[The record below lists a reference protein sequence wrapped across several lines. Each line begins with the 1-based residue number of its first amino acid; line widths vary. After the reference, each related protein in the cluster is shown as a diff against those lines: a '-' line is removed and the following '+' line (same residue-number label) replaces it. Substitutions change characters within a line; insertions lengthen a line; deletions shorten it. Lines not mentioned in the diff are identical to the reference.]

1 MRELADQSRAVCL
14 TDQIPFEDITFI
26 RAIRKLDSKHSL
38 LIMLARMFRLVK
50 LKPLMHLL
58 RQLGPV
64 V

>member
-38 LIMLARMFRLVK
+38 LIMLARIFRLVK
-50 LKPLMHLL
+50 PKPFMH
-58 RQLGPV
+58 
-64 V
+64 